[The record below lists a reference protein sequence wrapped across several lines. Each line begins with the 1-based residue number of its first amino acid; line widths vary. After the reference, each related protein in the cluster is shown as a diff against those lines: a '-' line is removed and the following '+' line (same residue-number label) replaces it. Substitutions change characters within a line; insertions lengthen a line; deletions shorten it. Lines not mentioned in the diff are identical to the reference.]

1 MSVSVCGFQVRNLR
15 SGVSRV
21 AVCTLGDLYCYL
33 QRAMDQEVEATARAL
48 LHKAAE
54 SNAFIRQDVDAALGH
69 MARHCTPARCIN
81 ALLVGGLRSGRCT
94 HTKQARTRCIAPCC
108 VCWFSYHQ
116 CASAWV
122 TFFCT
127 IHLLSQRISGSC
139 KSSVLCVF
147 EFE

>member
-1 MSVSVCGFQVRNLR
+1 MLRFSRHSKPFTVRERVDVHRVLPNRRGALNRCPSVSGAQVKNLR

-21 AVCTLGDLYCYL
+21 AVCTLGDLYCHL

-81 ALLVGGLRSGRCT
+81 VLLVGGLR
-94 HTKQARTRCIAPCC
+94 
-108 VCWFSYHQ
+108 
-116 CASAWV
+116 
-122 TFFCT
+122 
-127 IHLLSQRISGSC
+127 
-139 KSSVLCVF
+139 
-147 EFE
+147 